1 MTGLAGL
8 ALLAG
13 VLFWFFR
20 GRTVTVATGDAGDL
34 NYEEKEAAEELR
46 AAEDEV
52 RDHESGAQPEEE
64 TPGDDWGPGTARS
77 Y

>member
-1 MTGLAGL
+1 M
-8 ALLAG
+8 
-13 VLFWFFR
+13 
-20 GRTVTVATGDAGDL
+20 TVATGDAGDL